1 MKQLTL
7 ITGLAGLLCLGGCTT
22 VGGALSPSLSPAGL
36 PKTPGEIASNY
47 GYVPLDPLAIYVD
60 KAEDGSRCESL
71 PLLEVL
77 PDIAVRFAVAEVDA
91 SGGLNFGPSKTTVQG
106 HTYRAVL
113 DYVNVDAIPIDFMV
127 RKQIADAVMDPKW
140 TKVSAPVPLGYKVS
154 GYEAHYL
161 ARSGSEID
169 PASLPRIKIGEAD
182 SYERVTIPVYVG
194 IGLRLSADIRAN
206 KGDITLSGLGAIGAQ
221 AEAKNLSGTMTVQTL
236 GVTGKS
242 IAVALPLPSKL
253 DQTTIESGILAIGG
267 SRAIL
272 YTAAS
277 STQASD
283 KVTAQPRIVGLY
295 SPIGSD
301 PRLINAVY
309 SELSRAK
316 PYWEHPCKVKDLPRL
331 ATGSPSES
339 TSSPPAAAAPAAKL
353 PARASNKSK
362 GATKTTAKQKT

>member
-1 MKQLTL
+1 MKQVAL
-7 ITGLAGLLCLGGCTT
+7 ITSLAGVLCLGGCTT
-22 VGGALSPSLSPAGL
+22 IGGPFSPALSPSGL
-36 PKTPGEIASNY
+36 PRTPGEIASNY

-60 KAEDGSRCESL
+60 KAKDGSRCESL

-106 HTYRAVL
+106 ETYRAVL
-113 DYVNVDAIPIDFMV
+113 DYVNVDAIPIDFVV
-127 RKQIADAVMDPKW
+127 RKQIVDQVMNTRW
-140 TKVSAPVPLGYKVS
+140 IKVSAPVPPDYKVA
-154 GYEAHYL
+154 GYEAHYVG
-161 ARSGSEID
+161 RSGD
-169 PASLPRIKIGEAD
+169 VPQPVPTVKVGEAE

-221 AEAKNLSGTMTVQTL
+221 AEAKNLSGTLTVQTL

-277 STQASD
+277 AAQTSD

-316 PYWEHPCKVKDLPRL
+316 PYWEHPCKVQDLPRL
-331 ATGSPSES
+331 TTAPTAEAR
-339 TSSPPAAAAPAAKL
+339 PPAAAAAA
-353 PARASNKSK
+353 P
-362 GATKTTAKQKT
+362 ATKVRPTNTAGGKGKGGKPVKKKV